1 MSKKI
6 FLVDGSNHAFRV
18 FFAMPRMTAGGV
30 NTGALLGFANMLRSF
45 EKEHQ
50 PDHVVVVAAGL
61 SRNTISN
68 WRRRSMPSVSHLDAV
83 LNALGYR
90 LAILPCDNSGVV
102 GGADG
107 KPTAEHAQRVK
118 SDETNKERENATN
131 EQYG

>member
-1 MSKKI
+1 MSESTVCGAKRGRKRGRKS
-6 FLVDGSNHAFRV
+6 FAPKTSHPLVARAIGLIAGS
-18 FFAMPRMTAGGV
+18 G
-30 NTGALLGFANMLRSF
+30 
-45 EKEHQ
+45 K